1 MRLRCIGKRKLASDG
16 GSCRV
21 ISTPLDWLQSAFSA
35 WGHCTEQRLSCWILQ
50 LVTWVTHVSLC
61 SAHKAHWFWCSRSRI
76 QQLWCDWCILNPGA
90 VSLIN
95 LKAYQTCSVNL
106 KQLLTLAWYDIV
118 LNIFLMNLHSSSNAS
133 SKLYHTYHQT
143 AAAAL
148 AMLSLLRCLFV
159 AVPDVHPDACMW
171 HCSLLR
177 IINHACY
184 GIHLIN
190 SVMAIINSS
199 CPYL

>member
-1 MRLRCIGKRKLASDG
+1 MLCINWIVSFLLCLVLAS
-16 GSCRV
+16 SESNILFSYYRV
-21 ISTPLDWLQSAFSA
+21 NSLEKYWVSYTSPHTVVGFSIAFSLFN
-35 WGHCTEQRLSCWILQ
+35 HTDILPIGYAF
-50 LVTWVTHVSLC
+50 LC
-61 SAHKAHWFWCSRSRI
+61 PSFWHMDFIHKFCHFI
-76 QQLWCDWCILNPGA
+76 
-90 VSLIN
+90 
-95 LKAYQTCSVNL
+95 
-106 KQLLTLAWYDIV
+106 LTLPLIWNNCWPWHDIV
-118 LNIFLMNLHSSSNAS
+118 LNIFLIHSSTNAS
-133 SKLYHTYHQT
+133 SKLYDTYHQT
-143 AAAAL
+143 AAVAAF
-148 AMLSLLRCLFV
+148 AMVSLLQCLLA